1 MKQTVHIVL
10 AAITA
15 ACVSL
20 SAHAASPCGQRS
32 HNAWFMPALGDD
44 PPGDLEKLGVRD
56 AWGLANLST
65 VHGKTT
71 PKVIQVRYPV
81 GSINPG
87 NTNAPVG
94 GAGFLLPWPG
104 QRHAHGAC
112 LHYEVRFPA
121 GFAFARGGKLPG
133 LYGGQAPTGGERTR
147 DGTGFTTRFMW
158 RPNGAGEIYAYTLGK
173 SARYGDSLG
182 RGSLHFFPGRW
193 QALEQEIQ
201 VNRPGIADGVI
212 RVWVD
217 GVQVFE
223 KLDAVFRDEAEVAVD
238 GLIFS
243 TFFGGHDPSWA
254 SPVDQTVEFRDFSL
268 SLPPTDR

>member
-1 MKQTVHIVL
+1 MKRSAHIIP
-10 AAITA
+10 AAIAA

-20 SAHAASPCGQRS
+20 SAHAAIPCGQRS
-32 HNAWFMPALGDD
+32 HNAWSLPVLGDD
-44 PPGDLEKLGVRD
+44 IPNDLERLGARS

-65 VHGKTT
+65 PRDKAN
-71 PKVIQVRYPV
+71 PKVIQVRYPA

-87 NTNAPVG
+87 NTDAPVG

-104 QRHAHGAC
+104 QRHAHAAC
-112 LHYEVRFPA
+112 LHVEVKFPA

-158 RPNGAGEIYAYTLGK
+158 RTNGAGELYAYTLGK
-173 SARYGDSLG
+173 SAHYGDSLG
-182 RGSLHFFPGRW
+182 RGSFHFFPGRW
-193 QALEQEIQ
+193 QTLEQEVL

-217 GVQVFE
+217 GVQVLE
-223 KLDAVFRDEAEVAVD
+223 KMDAVFRDEAEVAVD

-243 TFFGGHDPSWA
+243 TFFGGHDPTWA
-254 SPVDQTVEFRDFSL
+254 SPVDQTVEFRDFIL
-268 SLPPTDR
+268 SLPTTER

>member
-1 MKQTVHIVL
+1 MKQTVPIVL

-15 ACVSL
+15 ALVSL
-20 SAHAASPCGQRS
+20 SAHAATSCGERS
-32 HNAWFMPALGDD
+32 HNAWSMPALGDD
-44 PPGDLEKLGVRD
+44 PSGNLEKLGARS
-56 AWGLANLST
+56 AWGLANLSS
-65 VHGKTT
+65 GRDKAN
-71 PKVIQVRYPV
+71 PKVIQVRYPA

-87 NTNAPVG
+87 NTDAPVG

-112 LHYEVRFPA
+112 LHYDVKFPA

-158 RPNGAGEIYAYTLGK
+158 RPNGAGEVYAYTLGK
-173 SARYGDSLG
+173 SAHYGDSLG
-182 RGSLHFFPGRW
+182 RGAFYFFPGHW
-193 QALEQEIQ
+193 HGLEQEIQ
-201 VNRPGIADGVI
+201 VNRPGSADGVI

-217 GVQVFE
+217 GVQVLE
-223 KLDAVFRDEAEVAVD
+223 KTNAVFRDEAEVTFD

-254 SPVDQTVEFRDFSL
+254 SPVDQTVEFRNFSL
-268 SLPPTDR
+268 SLPTTDP